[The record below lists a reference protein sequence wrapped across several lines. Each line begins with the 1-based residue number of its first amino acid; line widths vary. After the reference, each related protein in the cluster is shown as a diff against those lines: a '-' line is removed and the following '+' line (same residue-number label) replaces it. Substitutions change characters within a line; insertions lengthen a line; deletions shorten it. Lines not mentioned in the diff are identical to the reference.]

1 LLDPGATD
9 RQVVD
14 AVLAGDHDAFRLLVD
29 RESAM
34 VIAACRRIL
43 GSSVD
48 AQDAAQE
55 AFVRAYQS
63 IATFRGDGPF
73 GAWVRRIAIRI
84 AVARLAA
91 GQTSVSLDDGR
102 RHEPDAAG
110 TGRDPIDG
118 LLDAEER
125 ATLIDAVSRLPADQ
139 RQVIMLRFF
148 GDHSVEEIARLTDR
162 PVGTVKSRLSRGVAS
177 LRDQFG
183 ARSAP

>member
-1 LLDPGATD
+1 VELTD
-9 RQVVD
+9 ADLVARIIVD
-14 AVLAGDHDAFRLLVD
+14 DDQHAFGELV
-29 RESAM
+29 
-34 VIAACRRIL
+34 RRHQ
-43 GSSVD
+43 SSVRGLLRQLTRND
-48 AQDAAQE
+48 FALADDLSQE

-139 RQVIMLRFF
+139 RHVITLRFF